1 MPCLANKEYDSS
13 ETRKNREFEMSAQN
27 MNDPMAMITKLWGNM
42 GFGLPGIVVP
52 TFDSDELE
60 KRISDLK
67 AVEGWLSMNLS
78 MLQMTIRSLEMQ
90 KSTINAVRSM
100 GEMASSAAN
109 NAAQAMGESNQA
121 MVEALKGEARNIPA
135 GEPAAGAENEQLWP
149 WGIMQQV
156 QEYMQ
161 RHAAELAAA
170 TAAEGA
176 GQDKAAKK
184 PRSRKEK
191 PE

>member
-1 MPCLANKEYDSS
+1 
-13 ETRKNREFEMSAQN
+13 MSAQN

-60 KRISDLK
+60 KRIADLK

-135 GEPAAGAENEQLWP
+135 GEPVAGAENEQLWP

-170 TAAEGA
+170 TATDGA
-176 GQDKAAKK
+176 GQEKTAKK